1 MKSTFYDTYINKL
14 KDKLYK
20 GLFTTSLPKLI
31 KAPLKES
38 PEDIFDHA
46 MENYKEHN
54 RIKPKKY
61 KIKGLSNIE
70 YSAKND
76 QKKTVGIAKGTFY
89 LKYKPQIVNFYQISS
104 KLPNIPVIKNYRFGT
119 PVHSFKHISKI
130 VEHIEEF
137 SPTKKRVIVFS
148 LLSPCNN
155 KICESFS
162 VVAKK
167 GANVSS
173 LLKQGLSATTEEQI
187 IQKELN
193 ACSKVFGKK
202 KLHYNTIL
210 FPLSSKKY
218 SGVGSQLIVADVD
231 VFHYDKEAYKKK
243 IKDPKVKKIYD
254 LIQLD
259 NTSSGQ
265 LAFESIIR
273 IACYFYHFLRKEYIF
288 AYHCK
293 SGKDRTSTFDAI
305 QQATYYYI
313 NQHKEIQSPG
323 DLTSTDF
330 EEIRHLSQKFLMYGL
345 IIAYN
350 STSVVGLKLKNIP
363 VAKYIFHDN
372 TELFDRFI
380 GHSSIVSS

>member
-20 GLFTTSLPKLI
+20 GLFTTSLSKLT
-31 KAPLKES
+31 KSPLKES
-38 PEDIFDHA
+38 PEVIFDHA
-46 MENYKEHN
+46 MRYYQEHDQ
-54 RIKPKKY
+54 IKPKKY

-76 QKKTVGIAKGTFY
+76 QKKTVGIAKGTFF

-104 KLPNIPVIKNYRFGT
+104 KLPNIPIIKNYRFGT

-155 KICESFS
+155 KICKSFS
-162 VVAKK
+162 DIAKK
-167 GANVSS
+167 GSEVSN
-173 LLKQGLSATTEEQI
+173 LLKKGLSATTENTI
-187 IQKELN
+187 IQKELK
-193 ACSKVFGKK
+193 ASGKIFGKK
-202 KLHYNTIL
+202 KLKYNTIL

-218 SGVGSQLIVADVD
+218 SGVGSQLIMADVD
-231 VFHYDKEAYKKK
+231 VFHYDKEVYKKK

-259 NTSSGQ
+259 DPSGK
-265 LAFESIIR
+265 LPFESIIR
-273 IACYFYHFLRKEYIF
+273 IACYFYHSLRKEYIL

-305 QQATYYYI
+305 QQATYYYV
-313 NQHKEIQSPG
+313 NQHPEIQSPG

-345 IIAYN
+345 IIAYY
-350 STSVVGLKLKNIP
+350 STGVVGLKLKNIP